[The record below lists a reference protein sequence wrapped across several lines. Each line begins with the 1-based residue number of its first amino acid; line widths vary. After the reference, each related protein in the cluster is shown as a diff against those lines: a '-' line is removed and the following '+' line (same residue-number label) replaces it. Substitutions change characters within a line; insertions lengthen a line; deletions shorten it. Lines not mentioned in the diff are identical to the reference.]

1 MARRET
7 AAAAASHSRRRQLGP
22 HRCRT
27 AAAQLP
33 QQAPCPRSRSAM
45 RIGSPPT
52 HEHLA
57 LRLALHLALHLAWAE
72 GAQAPAPV
80 RRQCMDAA
88 QVSSPWRVPSCP
100 RVRGTLSAVGVRSGW
115 RGGKGGRCELR
126 AISDLLL
133 SHEQRPRP
141 SVHAAQLPQRGLQL
155 PKRHDQTATRGHE
168 HVVSKPRPAAPP
180 PLPDHR
186 HRSLPT
192 APASAPAAHLGWW
205 HAPSPRSSP
214 TLASASASASALA
227 LALALTSRPWLVA
240 RVVAVQQAR
249 HVEEAAVQPHRL
261 TDEHL
266 CR

>member
-7 AAAAASHSRRRQLGP
+7 RSGSGLSFEAPAAGSAPLPHS
-22 HRCRT
+22 CRT
-27 AAAQLP
+27 AAAQLS
-33 QQAPCPRSRSAM
+33 QQAPCPRSRSGM
-45 RIGSPPT
+45 RIGSPPA

-57 LRLALHLALHLAWAE
+57 LRLALHLAWAE

-80 RRQCMDAA
+80 PRQCMDAA
-88 QVSSPWRVPSCP
+88 HVSSPWRVPSCP

-168 HVVSKPRPAAPP
+168 QVVSQPRPAAPP
-180 PLPDHR
+180 TAPR
-186 HRSLPT
+186 THRSRLRSCG
-192 APASAPAAHLGWW
+192 APGLVACAIAAQQPYPSLSLSLSLSPSPSPGPNQSTLAGGMGRRRAASTPCRRSSGPAA
-205 HAPSPRSSP
+205 P
-214 TLASASASASALA
+214 
-227 LALALTSRPWLVA
+227 
-240 RVVAVQQAR
+240 
-249 HVEEAAVQPHRL
+249 PH
-261 TDEHL
+261 
-266 CR
+266 

>member
-7 AAAAASHSRRRQLGP
+7 AAAAASHSRRQQLGP
-22 HRCRT
+22 HSCRT
-27 AAAQLP
+27 AAARLP
-33 QQAPCPRSRSAM
+33 QHAPCPRSRSGM
-45 RIGSPPT
+45 RIGSCPT

-57 LRLALHLALHLAWAE
+57 LRLALRLAWAE

-80 RRQCMDAA
+80 RRQCMGAA

-168 HVVSKPRPAAPP
+168 HVVSQPRPAAPP
-180 PLPDHR
+180 HRSPPTATAPCPPLPPPLLRRTWAGGMR
-186 HRSLPT
+186 HRRAAALP
-192 APASAPAAHLGWW
+192 
-205 HAPSPRSSP
+205 
-214 TLASASASASALA
+214 
-227 LALALTSRPWLVA
+227 
-240 RVVAVQQAR
+240 
-249 HVEEAAVQPHRL
+249 
-261 TDEHL
+261 
-266 CR
+266 